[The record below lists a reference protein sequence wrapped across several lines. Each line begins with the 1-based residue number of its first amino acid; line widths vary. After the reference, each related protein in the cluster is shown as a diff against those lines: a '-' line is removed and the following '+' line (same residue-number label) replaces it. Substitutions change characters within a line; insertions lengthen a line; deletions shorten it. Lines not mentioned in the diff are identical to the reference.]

1 MVMFVAIRIERMNIM
16 IMMVTIGHDGDDEVG
31 SWSHFLRLC
40 TNRSYLHRF
49 PLRRRLRRT
58 AQEDHNDQNKDD
70 ENQDHDH
77 DDQDSQLGTS
87 LRLNVTRLIGPI
99 GQYGHHKKNTGRG
112 C

>member
-1 MVMFVAIRIERMNIM
+1 M
-16 IMMVTIGHDGDDEVG
+16 IMMVTIGHDGDEVG
-31 SWSHFLRLC
+31 SCSHFLRLC
-40 TNRSYLHRF
+40 TNKSYLHRF

-70 ENQDHDH
+70 WVRENRDENQDHNH

-87 LRLNVTRLIGPI
+87 LRLNVTSLIGPI